1 MTAREEI
8 NWDYLWQIDNY
19 KNHTQCLSK
28 LLLTIITILLS
39 VSEPTPALTTC
50 WAGADQWAQAR
61 RKVLQ
66 LVSTQYRVGC
76 LFQVTTW
83 KVALTSDCSERWFLG
98 CLWCRSRIRAHNELS
113 EAEKLLDLSQDIFL
127 LTTSM
132 HQSSSSNLHRN
143 LNSKKIRPVGH
154 EFGQAKFLVIAY
166 MTGWLGDR
174 TGPRPLPVQEA
185 GTYPC
190 QSRDLES
197 RTQANLKTSEKTTP
211 CLIPTYHPSIP
222 GYPRIAW
229 PLTYPGISRCK

>member
-132 HQSSSSNLHRN
+132 HKSSSSNLHRK
-143 LNSKKIRPVGH
+143 LNSKKSDLSDMSLDRPSFSSLLTWLAGWETVQVPGH
-154 EFGQAKFLVIAY
+154 CQCRRQELTLASRATWSLVLRL
-166 MTGWLGDR
+166 TWKH
-174 TGPRPLPVQEA
+174 
-185 GTYPC
+185 
-190 QSRDLES
+190 LEK
-197 RTQANLKTSEKTTP
+197 R
-211 CLIPTYHPSIP
+211 HP
-222 GYPRIAW
+222 A
-229 PLTYPGISRCK
+229 